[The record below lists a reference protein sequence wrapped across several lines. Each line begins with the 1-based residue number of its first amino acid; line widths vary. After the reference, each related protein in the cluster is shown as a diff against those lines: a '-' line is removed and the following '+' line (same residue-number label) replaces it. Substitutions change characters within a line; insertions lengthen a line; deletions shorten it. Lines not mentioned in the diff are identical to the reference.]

1 MQWVEIFSEGA
12 FIFSCNFTCIFTR
25 YLFNFLYY
33 HSLKVPQKNLVKKQ
47 EHRNKQVSFTNYFT
61 PFFVLVLTC
70 LNEKISNIYYS
81 LYQNTYLRLIMNF
94 KTMINYMYKIW
105 YKNTNFPYY
114 WISKSYFIKVTT
126 TSYFHSE
133 ICDDFLSSFWNFRTE
148 ERFFDLWTRHVNL
161 LILIMPKFDSWLLN
175 IN

>member
-1 MQWVEIFSEGA
+1 MGWNIFWTSI
-12 FIFSCNFTCIFTR
+12 FFSCTCIFTR
-25 YLFNFLYY
+25 CFLNFLHY
-33 HSLKVPQKNLVKKQ
+33 HSLKVPQKNLVKNQ
-47 EHRNKQVSFTNYFT
+47 EHRKRKCSFTNYFT
-61 PFFVLVLTC
+61 PFFLFSIDMSEWENWQHLLEFTAKHI
-70 LNEKISNIYYS
+70 LS
-81 LYQNTYLRLIMNF
+81 IMNF